1 MPTDTLLEKLL
12 SFQVFNSFENGIIF
26 SYPLLSMEFFVL
38 AIFRNRY
45 LKRKK
50 ILLSNLILFTPQE
63 TEALGS

>member
-12 SFQVFNSFENGIIF
+12 SSQVFNSFENGIIF
-26 SYPLLSMEFFVL
+26 SYPPLSMDFFVL
-38 AIFRNRY
+38 AIFRNIF
-45 LKRKK
+45 KEEK